1 MTTPAE
7 YALQLKTKLAIS
19 SIVASFNVVEE
30 KVWLDRGYVRIR
42 IALNNGDFL
51 EAAEYSVLQDDDL
64 TTRRYRYQWM
74 DKERRKVRKRWDNVE
89 HFPDHIHIGK
99 EENVEPGESLS
110 IIQLLLL
117 ADEISM
123 ERSL

>member
-7 YALQLKTKLAIS
+7 YVLRLKTKLAIS
-19 SIVASFNVVEE
+19 SIIASFNVVEE

-51 EAAEYSVLQDDDL
+51 EAAEYFVLQNDEL

-74 DKERRKVRKRWDNVE
+74 DRERRKLRKRWDNVE
-89 HFPDHIHIGK
+89 HFSRF
-99 EENVEPGESLS
+99 VEFS
-110 IIQLLLL
+110 
-117 ADEISM
+117 
-123 ERSL
+123 RSYTHWKGREC